1 MLCNFFSII
10 IVLFFSVMV
19 DVVPVIMKQVRTL
32 MTRMLLA
39 LYFLIIIKMLSV
51 FRLVVLLMILHGVQ

>member
-19 DVVPVIMKQVRTL
+19 DVFPVIMKQVRTL